1 MKRGHS
7 LGLFCLLVFSFSC
20 RSTVVAPHKAGHL
33 PYPQTKKVAVVE
45 DYHGVRVADPY
56 RWLEDLDSAETR
68 AWVEAQNRVTF
79 GFLEQIPARQN
90 VYRRLQ
96 ELWDYEKYS
105 VPLARGQYY
114 FFFHNS
120 GLQPQSVLYV
130 TTDVRGSR
138 RVLLDPNTLSTDGTV
153 ALSGLSP
160 SLDGRFLAYSLSE
173 AGSDWQTWRVKN
185 VESGEDLPDTLR
197 WSKFTSAAWLPD
209 ASGFYYGRY
218 DEPAPGKEK
227 VATNYNQK
235 LFFHKLGTPQEADTL
250 VYARPDHPDWSFAPE
265 VTDDGAYLVIS
276 VRVGTDRR
284 NRVYYQDLTKPG
296 SEVTPLLDAFDASY
310 DFVDN
315 EGDTFFFLTDQ
326 DAPRGRVV
334 AVDLKNPSPEHWQT
348 IIPEASE
355 SLQNVTRVGSYFFA
369 RYLKDA
375 VTQVKVFDLRG
386 NLVKVLPLPG
396 LGTALGFNG
405 SRFHKETFFSFTSF
419 LTPGTIYRLHLAS
432 LEVETLFTP
441 KLPFDASRFAAE
453 QVFVTSKDGTRV
465 PMFLV
470 HKKDLRR
477 TGENPTLLYGYGGF
491 NIAVTPSFSPRTI
504 AWLELGGVYAVA
516 NLRGGSEYG
525 EEWHQQ
531 GMLKNKQNVFDDFI
545 ACAQFLIAQR
555 YTSPAK
561 LAINGAS
568 NGGLLV
574 GAAMTQRPDLF
585 AAAVPAVGVMD
596 MLRFH
601 KFTIGWAWVSEYGS
615 ADDPEMFP
623 VLYRYSP
630 LHNIKDGVCYPA
642 TLITT
647 ADHDDRVVPS
657 HSFKFAARLQE
668 AQACDKPV
676 LIRIETRAGHGAGK
690 PTTKQIAEAA
700 DVLAFLVKVLGMEPQ
715 GERTPPKGKP

>member
-1 MKRGHS
+1 MKRRDC
-7 LGLFCLLVFSFSC
+7 LGLVLLLVVALSC
-20 RSTVVAPHKAGHL
+20 RSAAVAPKKAAFS
-33 PYPQTKKVAVVE
+33 YPQTKKVAVVE
-45 DYHGVRVADPY
+45 DYHGVKVADPY
-56 RWLEDLDSAETR
+56 RWLEDLDSAETK

-79 GFLEQIPARQN
+79 AFLEQIPARQRI
-90 VYRRLQ
+90 YRRLQ

-105 VPLARGQYY
+105 VPFARGSHY

-130 TTDVRGSR
+130 TTNLRGER
-138 RVLLDPNTLSTDGTV
+138 RVLIDPNRLSADGTV
-153 ALSGLSP
+153 ALSGVSP
-160 SLDGRFLAYSLSE
+160 SFDGRFLAYSLSE
-173 AGSDWQTWRVKN
+173 AGSDWQTWKVRRVDT
-185 VESGEDLPDTLR
+185 GEDLPDTIR
-197 WSKFTSAAWLPD
+197 WAKFTSAAWLPD

-218 DEPAPGKEK
+218 DEPEPGKEK
-227 VATNYNQK
+227 VAANYNQK

-284 NRVYYQDLTKPG
+284 NRIYYQDLKKPG

-310 DFVDN
+310 EFVDN
-315 EGDTFFFLTDQ
+315 QGDTFFFLTDK

-334 AVDLKNPSPEHWQT
+334 AVKLGNPAPEHWQT
-348 IIPEASE
+348 VIPEASE
-355 SLQNVTRVGSYFFA
+355 SLQNVTRVGDFLFA
-369 RYLKDA
+369 RYLKDV
-375 VTQVKVFDLRG
+375 VTQVKVFTLQG
-386 NLVKVLPLPG
+386 ELVKVLALPG
-396 LGTALGFNG
+396 LGTASGFG
-405 SRFHKETFFSFTSF
+405 GDRFQKETFFSFTSF
-419 LTPGTIYRLHLAS
+419 LTPGTVYRLDLAT
-432 LEVETLFTP
+432 LEPEKLFEP
-441 KLPFDASRFAAE
+441 KLAFDASRFTAQ
-453 QVFVTSKDGTRV
+453 QVFVTSKDGTKV

-470 HKKDLRR
+470 HRKELRR
-477 TGENPTLLYGYGGF
+477 NGQNPTLLYGYGGF
-491 NIAVTPSFSPRTI
+491 NIAVTPSFSPRTV

-525 EEWHQQ
+525 EAWHQA

-545 ACAQFLIAQR
+545 ACAQWLIANG
-555 YTSPAK
+555 YTSPAR
-561 LAINGAS
+561 LAINGGS

-615 ADDPEMFP
+615 ADDPDMFP

-630 LHNIKDGVCYPA
+630 LHNLKDGVCYPA
-642 TLITT
+642 TLVTT

-657 HSFKFAARLQE
+657 HSFKFAASLQE
-668 AQACDKPV
+668 ARGCDKPA

-690 PTTKQIAEAA
+690 PTTKQIEETT
-700 DVLAFLVKVLGMEPQ
+700 DVLAFLVKVLGMS
-715 GERTPPKGKP
+715 